1 MPPMLSAS
9 RRHFLVDISKR
20 NNFWLSELRAT
31 TYLPF
36 GDQRGQQIP
45 SEPSN
50 WLWMRVFRSSNKT
63 LVALLLG
70 VAITP
75 NISVCPSGDQLG
87 SKLFSPLETCS
98 GLPPSAEIT

>member
-9 RRHFLVDISKR
+9 WRHFLLDISKR
-20 NNFWLSELRAT
+20 NNFWSSELRAT

-70 VAITP
+70 VATTA
-75 NISVCPSGDQLG
+75 NISVSPSGDQLG
-87 SKLFSPLETCS
+87 STSFSSLESCF
-98 GLPPSAEIT
+98 GLPPSAEMT